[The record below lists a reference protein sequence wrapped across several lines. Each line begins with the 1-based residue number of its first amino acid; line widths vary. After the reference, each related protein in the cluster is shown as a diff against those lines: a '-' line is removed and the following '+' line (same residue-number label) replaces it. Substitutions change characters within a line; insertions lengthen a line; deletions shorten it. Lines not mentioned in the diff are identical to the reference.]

1 MTIDEMHTFLDLRVQ
16 KINSN
21 AFDNILPEEKDVYI
35 NDAIDQ
41 FVKDRVEPRSNKL
54 GLGFEQSIKR
64 IEDLRTL
71 LKTSEIDTEEHGQ
84 ILLEGFFADTATLPA
99 DHFLPISVALKIQYN
114 DEGVTFTVPSQ
125 KRVVDGTL
133 DTDYKEKRIPAKPVQ
148 HDDIYSLLE
157 DPFNSPGLSTGIIT
171 IDNDKIISYTDD
183 RFITDKV
190 VLTYIRQP
198 QEVSLSGSTD
208 CDLSANTHREIVD
221 IAAKNILSDIQSLG
235 QAQMQALD
243 DLE

>member
-1 MTIDEMHTFLDLRVQ
+1 MHTKLDLRTQ

-21 AFDNILPEEKDVYI
+21 AFDNFLQEEKDEYL
-35 NDAIDQ
+35 NDAITQ

-54 GLGFEQSIKR
+54 RLGFEQSIKR

-71 LKTSEIDTEEHGQ
+71 VKTGEIDTEEYSQ
-84 ILLEGFFADTATLPA
+84 LLLEGFFADTATLPT
-99 DHFLPISVALKIQYN
+99 DHFLPLSVALKIQYN
-114 DEGVTFTVPSQ
+114 DNGVTFTTPAS
-125 KRVVDGTL
+125 KRVVDGVVN
-133 DTDYKEKRIPAKPVQ
+133 TDYAEKRIPAKPVQ
-148 HDDIYSLLE
+148 HDDIYALLE
-157 DPFNSPGLSTGIIT
+157 DPFNTPNLFMGIIT

-198 QEVSLSGSTD
+198 AKVSLSGGTD
-208 CDLSANTHREIVD
+208 CDLSTNVHDEIVD
-221 IAAKNILSDIQSLG
+221 IAASQMLSDIEALGKEAQYASLN
-235 QAQMQALD
+235 